1 MGMRLKRQFR
11 IGQETLDGQEKK
23 EVWDT
28 LSEVNH

>member
-11 IGQETLDGQEKK
+11 IDQETLDGQEKK